1 MIRLFASCDFRNIG
15 ISALRSQI
23 RACGAAIVRPGEKM
37 MTTAAATPLQ
47 VKGGAFLIED
57 RLPNEI
63 FTAEDLN
70 EEHLAI
76 ARTVDQFWT
85 SEVEP
90 HLDAIRQQTPGVAL
104 SVLRKAAELG
114 LAAIPI
120 PEKFGGME
128 MDLPS
133 VMIAGEHLARDAS
146 YGSWHSSHTGI
157 GTLPV
162 LFFGN
167 EEQQRRYLPK
177 LAKVELLAAYALTE
191 PLAGSDALAVRTR
204 ADLSADGKYYVLNGQ
219 KMWITNGGAAD
230 LFTVF
235 AKVGGEKF
243 TAFLVERS
251 FPGVTSGA
259 EEHKMG
265 IKGSST
271 TAVFFDNVRVP
282 VENLLGEIGR
292 GHIIAFNILN
302 IGRLKLGPG
311 AVGGAKNVLAIC
323 LKYAKERKAF
333 GSAIAE
339 FGAIQHKLAEMAIR
353 TFAVESMVWRVVG
366 LIESQLAQSAHDHD
380 KDKHADSQ
388 TELKAVE
395 EYATECSMIKVYASE
410 MLDYVVDEGV
420 QIHGGYGYHQDYA
433 VERAYRDS
441 RINRIFEGTNEINRL
456 LITGMLLKRAARGQL
471 ALIPAVQAVLN
482 ETVKEATGAAGADE
496 EARLVQGAKKIALST
511 IGIAYHKYGVELEKQ
526 QEIVMNISDIV
537 MEVFAMESSLLRS
550 RKLAASGQ
558 GTNAAN
564 MCAVFLR
571 EAMDRVEVSARN
583 VVGACSSGPALREN
597 MATLRGFANYDPLDG
612 VALRRNIAGRLLA
625 AGRYTV

>member
-1 MIRLFASCDFRNIG
+1 
-15 ISALRSQI
+15 
-23 RACGAAIVRPGEKM
+23 M

-57 RLPNEI
+57 RSPNEI

-85 SEVEP
+85 NDVEP
-90 HLDAIRQQTPGVAL
+90 HLEAIRQQTPGAAL

-167 EEQQRRYLPK
+167 DEQKRKYLPK

-251 FPGVTSGA
+251 FAGVTSGA

-271 TAVFFDNVRVP
+271 TAVYFDNVRVP
-282 VENLLGEIGR
+282 VENVLGEIGR

-311 AVGGAKNVLAIC
+311 AVGGAKNILAIC

-366 LIESQLAQSAHDHD
+366 LIESQLAQSVH
-380 KDKHADSQ
+380 DKHADSQ

-395 EYATECSMIKVYASE
+395 EYAAECSMIKVYASE

-420 QIHGGYGYHQDYA
+420 QIHGGYGFHQDYA

-441 RINRIFEGTNEINRL
+441 RVNRIFEGTNEINRL

-471 ALIPAVQAVLN
+471 ALIPAVQALFSGPG
-482 ETVKEATGAAGADE
+482 KGAMASAGIDKDE
-496 EARLVQGAKKIALST
+496 EAQLVQSAKKIALFA
-511 IGIAYHKYGVELEKQ
+511 IGIAYQKYQAELEKQ
-526 QEIVMNISDIV
+526 QEVVMNISDIV

-550 RKLAASGQ
+550 RKLEASGT
-558 GTNAAN
+558 GTNAADI
-564 MCAVFLR
+564 CAVFLR
-571 EAMDRVEVSARN
+571 DAMARVEVSARN
-583 VVGACSSGPALREN
+583 VIGTCSAGNALREN
-597 MATLRGFANYDPLDG
+597 MATLRGFANYDPLDAI
-612 VALRRNIAGRLLA
+612 ALRRNIAGRLLA